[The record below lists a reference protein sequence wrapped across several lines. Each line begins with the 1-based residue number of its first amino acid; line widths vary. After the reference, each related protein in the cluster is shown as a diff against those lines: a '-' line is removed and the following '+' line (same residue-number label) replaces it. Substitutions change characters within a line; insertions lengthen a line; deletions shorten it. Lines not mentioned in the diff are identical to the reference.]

1 MLGAILLLGVV
12 VASTCT
18 WAAGEIYEAVHDDSG
33 LARIDWPV
41 LDVMVAHRQPW
52 LDQVV
57 TGFTTVGG
65 PVVSPILVT
74 ILMVALGWRWRSVM
88 PVVLMVAATAGSVA
102 MTVAGKD
109 LVGRSRPPQALAV
122 PPFEV
127 SPSFPSGHALNA
139 TVIAGI
145 VAYVVLTRSRR
156 PVSRRLVAGLAVAYA
171 LLMGLSRVY
180 LGHHWLTDVLT
191 GWLLGLAW
199 LAVVIAAHQLV
210 VTTLRYRSVR
220 RPDDPDARPPDR

>member
-1 MLGAILLLGVV
+1 MLGAVLLLGVV

-18 WAAGEIYEAVHDDSG
+18 WAAGELYEAVHDDSG
-33 LARIDWPV
+33 LARIDGPV
-41 LDVMVAHRQPW
+41 LDVMVAHREPW
-52 LDQVV
+52 LDGVAIA
-57 TGFTTVGG
+57 FTTIGG

-74 ILMVALGWRWRSVM
+74 IVMAVLAWRWRSVM
-88 PVVLMVAATAGSVA
+88 PIVLMAAATAGSLV

-109 LVGRSRPPQALAV
+109 LIGRARPPQALAV
-122 PPFEV
+122 PPFET

-156 PVSRRLVAGLAVAYA
+156 PVSRRLVAGVAIAYA
-171 LLMGLSRVY
+171 LLMGMTRVY

-210 VTTLRYRSVR
+210 VTTLRYRSGQVTG
-220 RPDDPDARPPDR
+220 DARPPHR